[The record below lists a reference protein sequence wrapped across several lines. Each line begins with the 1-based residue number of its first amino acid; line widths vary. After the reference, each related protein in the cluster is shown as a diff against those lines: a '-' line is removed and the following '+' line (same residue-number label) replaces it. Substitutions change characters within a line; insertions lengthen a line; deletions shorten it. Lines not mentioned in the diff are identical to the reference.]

1 MAEHPN
7 VELLRRG
14 FEAFSTGDFDTLRR
28 DIFSEDVVFHVGGN
42 NPLTGDYKGIDEV
55 FGFLGRLVEE
65 TGGTFSLD
73 LHDVLANEEHGVA
86 LVRASAE
93 RQGKRLQDDNNANV
107 FHIDN
112 GRITEVWALAEDTTR
127 FDALFS

>member
-1 MAEHPN
+1 MADHPN
-7 VELLRRG
+7 VDLLRRG
-14 FEAFSTGDFDTLRR
+14 FEAFSNGDFDTLR
-28 DIFSEDVVFHVGGN
+28 DVFSEDVVFHVGGN
-42 NPLTGDYKGIDEV
+42 NPLAGDYKGIDEV

-73 LHDVLANEEHGVA
+73 LHDVLANDEHGVA

>member
-1 MAEHPN
+1 MADHPN
-7 VELLRRG
+7 VDLLRRG
-14 FEAFSTGDFDTLRR
+14 FEAFSTGDFDMLRR